1 MTLGSG
7 AGRFT
12 EPGRVGAGVWLDVAV
27 GPFPTAT
34 GGGMSSSSM
43 ALPFRTEASRFSS
56 VWKKVSMWVLEEHR
70 AECRG
75 SGGVPAPSCLP
86 THLKSP
92 LIAPH
97 LGTVSGLPSTF
108 NRCLVEGQPLLQ
120 GGLQPWAGGC
130 GFWLWEGPGT
140 RCGWVVTQRGP
151 P

>member
-70 AECRG
+70 AACRG
-75 SGGVPAPSCLP
+75 SGGVPAHPPVCPL
-86 THLKSP
+86 TLSP
-92 LIAPH
+92 R
-97 LGTVSGLPSTF
+97 S
-108 NRCLVEGQPLLQ
+108 
-120 GGLQPWAGGC
+120 
-130 GFWLWEGPGT
+130 
-140 RCGWVVTQRGP
+140 
-151 P
+151 